1 MTDLIDIVLPADNAE
16 GTTSVVATWFKKV
29 GDRVAVNE
37 PLLELSTDKVTVEI
51 ASPADGVLQEVLRTV
66 DDTVQ
71 PGEVVGRIAGGG
83 SAGQR
88 VGGSEQPQGSGA
100 AGQRGSEAGGPRGRG
115 AGGDSGSAGR
125 RVGESATEGGTEPAD
140 RSTML
145 SPAVRRL
152 LQQHGLEADQVQGTG
167 RGGRITAEDVE
178 AAVASGVAT
187 ASASR
192 GAVSPTAPLP
202 PRPAAPPSGIPSR
215 MVPHT
220 QMRKSIAAH
229 MVHSVA
235 TAPHVTT
242 VFDADLTKVLL
253 HRERN
258 RAEAEARGARLTLTA
273 YFVQAT
279 VRALQAVP
287 EVNSRW
293 HDDALELFD
302 DCNVGVGTALEDG
315 GLIVPVIHQAQTLDL
330 LDTANRLT
338 DLTER
343 ARSGGLTPADV
354 QKGTFTISNHGVSGS
369 IIATPIIINQPQSA
383 ILGIGR
389 MEKRVVVAQSYTHE
403 VTEIRPMI
411 YVTLTIDHRVL
422 DGFQANRFLSEWVK
436 VIEGWG

>member
-1 MTDLIDIVLPADNAE
+1 VSDLIDIVLPTDNAE

-29 GDRVAVNE
+29 GDRVTVNE

-51 ASPADGVLQEVLRTV
+51 ASPADGALLEILRHPDEV
-66 DDTVQ
+66 VQ
-71 PGEVVGRIAGGG
+71 PGEVVGRIASGPL
-83 SAGQR
+83 AGMAVPTR
-88 VGGSEQPQGSGA
+88 EAPA
-100 AGQRGSEAGGPRGRG
+100 AR
-115 AGGDSGSAGR
+115 
-125 RVGESATEGGTEPAD
+125 AD
-140 RSTML
+140 RADRADKRDKADKADGTGDGEGRL

-152 LQQHGLEADQVQGTG
+152 LREHGLEASQVQGTG

-178 AAVASGVAT
+178 AAAAAGRAGPAPTVPAAP
-187 ASASR
+187 
-192 GAVSPTAPLP
+192 SPT
-202 PRPAAPPSGIPSR
+202 RPAAPPSGIPSR
-215 MVPHT
+215 MVPHS

-242 VFDADLTKVLL
+242 VFDADLSKVLL

-258 RAEAEARGARLTLTA
+258 QAEAEARGTRLTLTA

-293 HDDALELFD
+293 HDDALELFE

-315 GLIVPVIHQAQTLDL
+315 GLIVPVIHQAQALDL
-330 LDTANRLT
+330 LGTAERLG

-343 ARSGGLTPADV
+343 ARSGGLTPGDV

-389 MEKRVVVAQSYTHE
+389 MERRVVVTEAYGHE
-403 VTEIRPMI
+403 TTEIRPMI

-422 DGFQANRFLSEWVK
+422 DGFQANRFLTEWVRS
-436 VIEGWG
+436 IEEYGTEATSER

>member
-1 MTDLIDIVLPADNAE
+1 VSLTDILIPPDQAE
-16 GTTSVVATWFKKV
+16 GTTSVVATWFKQV
-29 GDRVAVNE
+29 GDPVRKDE

-51 ASPADGVLQEVLRTV
+51 AAPADGVLQEILRKEGEAV
-66 DDTVQ
+66 R
-71 PGEVVGRIAGGG
+71 PGEVVGRVGGAGGG
-83 SAGQR
+83 SGAAEKDDRGGHAGQPTAVAGPAR
-88 VGGSEQPQGSGA
+88 AAGRELGRGVEIGSVA
-100 AGQRGSEAGGPRGRG
+100 AGQ
-115 AGGDSGSAGR
+115 
-125 RVGESATEGGTEPAD
+125 
-140 RSTML
+140 L

-152 LQQHGLEADQVQGTG
+152 LKEHGLEASQVRGTG

-178 AAVASGVAT
+178 RLIASGGAVAA
-187 ASASR
+187 
-192 GAVSPTAPLP
+192 
-202 PRPAAPPSGIPSR
+202 PAAPAAPAVPAAAAPPPASGIPSR

-220 QMRKSIAAH
+220 PMRRSIAAH

-242 VFDADLTKVLL
+242 VFDADLSKVLM
-253 HRERN
+253 HRTRN
-258 RAEAEARGARLTLTA
+258 QAEAEARGVKLTLTA

-302 DCNVGVGTALEDG
+302 DCNIGIGTALEDG
-315 GLIVPVIHQAQTLDL
+315 GLIVPVIQQAQALDL
-330 LDTANRLT
+330 LGTAERLH
-338 DLTER
+338 DLTTR
-343 ARSGGLTPADV
+343 ARGGKLAPADV

-389 MEKRVVVAQSYTHE
+389 LERRVVVTQAYGHE

-422 DGFQANRFLSEWVK
+422 DGFQANRFLAEWVRR
-436 VIEGWG
+436 VEEWE